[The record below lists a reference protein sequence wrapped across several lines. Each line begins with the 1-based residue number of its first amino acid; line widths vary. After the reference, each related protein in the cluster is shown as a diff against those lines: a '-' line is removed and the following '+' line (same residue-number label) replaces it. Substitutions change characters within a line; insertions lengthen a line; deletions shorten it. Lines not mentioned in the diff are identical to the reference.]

1 MVAVGYPGETVHI
14 GALVGAY
21 SFPASNAHL
30 FLAAFAT
37 RSPTGGVANKLP
49 AVGYKLRKLREAV
62 STISSI
68 RQMALPKPVGVSS
81 LAEFALCP

>member
-1 MVAVGYPGETVHI
+1 MVAVGYPGGTVHI

-37 RSPTGGVANKLP
+37 RSPTGGVSNKLP
-49 AVGYKLRKLREAV
+49 AVGYKLREAV